1 MIPSVKTCFYL
12 MEQYNM
18 LENIKAHSI
27 MVARAASLIA
37 NGLGDSGM
45 DISVKKT
52 VAGALMHDI
61 GKSLSL
67 SSGEDHAQL
76 GKRICLENNL
86 GEIADI
92 VAEHIVLK
100 NYEMNG
106 VYSEKEIV
114 FYADKRVNHDA
125 IVSLEDRLAYIL
137 ERYGKNHDELCNR
150 IKMNFELCQK
160 VEEKL
165 FKRLP
170 FDPGSL
176 DRLANSQTI

>member
-1 MIPSVKTCFYL
+1 MIPSVETCFHL

-37 NGLGDSGM
+37 NGLYEAGF

-61 GKSLSL
+61 GKTLSL
-67 SSGEDHAQL
+67 TSGEDHAEL
-76 GKRICLENNL
+76 GKIICLENNL
-86 GEIADI
+86 VEVSDI

-100 NYEMNG
+100 DFEMNG
-106 VYSEKEIV
+106 TYSEKEIV

-125 IVSLEDRLAYIL
+125 IVTLEERLAYIL
-137 ERYGKNHDELCNR
+137 ERYGKNHIDLRNR
-150 IKMNFELCQK
+150 IKVNFEMCK
-160 VEEKL
+160 RVEEKL
-165 FKRLP
+165 FRNLE
-170 FDPGSL
+170 FHPGSL
-176 DRLANSQTI
+176 ARLAMYQRL